1 MTKDYS
7 RSGARTMKDVIFG
20 SIWIR
25 TDKRPIKMLKYPK
38 IWSFL
43 NDYKYTKPFLRL
55 KNLQNW
61 KNTRRFKKPFELC
74 VAFGESYIFLKLA
87 LIFKSSFTGKL
98 KQRKILISILSFYI
112 SHILCWILLTFERNI
127 IQHFSN
133 AIPEGIY

>member
-87 LIFKSSFTGKL
+87 LIFKSSFTSWKTEA
-98 KQRKILISILSFYI
+98 QENFDFNTFFFYFSHLIPNSSDVCKKYHPAF
-112 SHILCWILLTFERNI
+112 F
-127 IQHFSN
+127 
-133 AIPEGIY
+133 